1 MKNSMLFLLMLTST
15 SVFAGLSKWVDENG
29 QVHYSDIP
37 PANTAGVKKLRSS
50 SSPDSSTNPGE
61 KSSNAPSAP
70 KTVAEREAELKK
82 TQQEK
87 KAAADKAGKEKQ
99 YNEALKANC
108 DAAQQR
114 LRVLQ
119 DGIRVMEIDV
129 NGERSYMNDERRQQN
144 IENAQK
150 DVGNSC
156 K

>member
-1 MKNSMLFLLMLTST
+1 MKKFVLFSFMLAST
-15 SVFAGLSKWVDENG
+15 SVFAALSKWVDENG
-29 QVHYSDIP
+29 QVHYSDTP
-37 PANTAGVKKLRSS
+37 PANAAGVKKLRSS
-50 SSPDSSTNPGE
+50 SNTDSSTSPSGT
-61 KSSNAPSAP
+61 SSNTPTAP
-70 KTVAEREAELKK
+70 KTFAEREAELKK

-87 KAAADKAGKEKQ
+87 KAVAEKAEKEKQ

-119 DGIRVMEIDV
+119 DGIRVMEIDA

-144 IENAQK
+144 IANAQK
-150 DVGNSC
+150 DVSNSC